1 MFKMVDLYEKISG
14 KYYIDEENINE
25 LFYYF
30 ENHKSPVYDFTK
42 RIFDLIS
49 ASIIA
54 IVTFPIMIFISLRFF
69 FTDKHSPLY
78 IRNSILNN
86 DKLMKLLKFKP
97 SSNLKQNIENM
108 TKLYC

>member
-1 MFKMVDLYEKISG
+1 MVDLYEKISG

-54 IVTFPIMIFISLRFF
+54 IVTFPIMIFISLSFF
-69 FTDKHSPLY
+69 SQINIRPY
-78 IRNSILNN
+78 I
-86 DKLMKLLKFKP
+86 
-97 SSNLKQNIENM
+97 
-108 TKLYC
+108 